1 MTQDVITMDRKEQ
14 DLNNST
20 TPIPTV
26 SQQLKE
32 EQELWT
38 TEYLVDQL
46 FLCLART
53 KEYVATNKNDV
64 TVPVKKYYSQARRL
78 MKWIPIARPA
88 PEFVINIS
96 NLTPKTKSEIA
107 SISQTPTTLQ
117 YVLTQA
123 VGRIFENID
132 FEYYH
137 LSLARNLLVRF
148 EP

>member
-1 MTQDVITMDRKEQ
+1 MDRKEQ

-26 SQQLKE
+26 SQQLRE

-38 TEYLVDQL
+38 TECLVDQL
-46 FLCLART
+46 FLCLAGT
-53 KEYVATNKNDV
+53 KEYITTTTTNKNDR
-64 TVPVKKYYSQARRL
+64 TIPVRKYYSQARRL

-96 NLTPKTKSEIA
+96 DLSLKVRKEIE
-107 SISQTPTTLQ
+107 SIIDSPTALQ

-132 FEYYH
+132 FDYYH
-137 LSLARNLLVRF
+137 LSIARSLKVKF
-148 EP
+148 AH